1 MSFGACFAPVRRAES
16 GVHASANT
24 SPIAGRAP
32 LGPVTCSSSLTTK
45 DVQFT
50 ISLLTSEQ
58 LFPPFVSISQ
68 SADQQLYHQLVR
80 ISAIRGP

>member
-24 SPIAGRAP
+24 SPIAGWAP
-32 LGPVTCSSSLTTK
+32 LGPATCSSSLTTK

-50 ISLLTSEQ
+50 ISLTNCFRLSSTPVKVLISNCITNSSGY
-58 LFPPFVSISQ
+58 LIFV
-68 SADQQLYHQLVR
+68 DR
-80 ISAIRGP
+80 D